1 MLSRYSEDELIHKI
15 RVKYELTQH
24 KNHENLHHIKTLYE
38 TKLSAKI
45 DGGQRVGM
53 VVLHHGVKIAI
64 SKAKEHGMS
73 IVTMNNYSSPS
84 GALGYWSKQI
94 CDEGLIGIVMGNC
107 PEYVAPYGSYEPI
120 FGTNPLS
127 IGVPASSR
135 PQILDMA
142 TSASAYYGLVVAAE
156 KGEKIP
162 SNVAYDDEGHETD
175 DPMKALKGA
184 LQVFDRSFKGS
195 HLALMVELLAG
206 ALPGASMMDKK
217 ESKNWGSTIIVIDPA
232 TICPL
237 KDFQERADQ
246 MCNRVSGAK
255 VLPDSKS
262 SKIYLP
268 GERGDEMCLQNM
280 EKGTVSIDASMY
292 NKLLNMVK
300 Q

>member
-1 MLSRYSEDELIHKI
+1 MLSKFSEDELIHKI

-24 KNHENLHHIKTLYE
+24 KNHENLHHIKTVYE
-38 TKLSAKI
+38 TKLSARL
-45 DGGQRVGM
+45 DGGQRIGL
-53 VVLHHGVKIAI
+53 VVMHHGVKVAIA
-64 SKAKEHGMS
+64 KAKEHGMS

-127 IGVPASSR
+127 IGVPTSSR

-142 TSASAYYGLVVAAE
+142 TSASAYYGLVIAAE

-162 SNVAYDDEGHETD
+162 LNVAYDAEGNETD

-206 ALPGASMMDKK
+206 ALPGASMSEKK
-217 ESKNWGSTIIVIDPA
+217 QNKNWGSTIIAIDPA
-232 TICPL
+232 LICPL
-237 KDFQERADQ
+237 SEFQERADE
-246 MCNRVSGAK
+246 MCNRVSNAK
-255 VLPDSKS
+255 VLPGSKGAR
-262 SKIYLP
+262 IYLP
-268 GERGDEMCLQNM
+268 GERGDELCQRNT
-280 EKGTVSIDASMY
+280 EKGSVTLDGTMHE
-292 NKLLNMVK
+292 KLLLLAK
-300 Q
+300 K